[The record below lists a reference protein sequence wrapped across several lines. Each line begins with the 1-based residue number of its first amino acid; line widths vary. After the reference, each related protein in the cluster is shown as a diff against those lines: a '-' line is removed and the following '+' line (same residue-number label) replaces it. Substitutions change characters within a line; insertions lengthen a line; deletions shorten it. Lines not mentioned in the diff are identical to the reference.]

1 MNMRSKAYQK
11 GWTLRLLLLMM
22 AVSAAFYVEARKKPR
37 AKTVQPFVANALSDN
52 DAKRFKYFYL
62 EAVRQQQAG
71 HFAAAFDLLNHCLE
85 INPFAPEAY
94 FALSSYYSEMK
105 DDSTMLAC
113 MEKAAR
119 LSPDNF
125 TYLERL
131 GQVFIKTHDYGRATE
146 VYEQL
151 AANSPGRTDVLGIL
165 LQLYQHADNY
175 DKVIA
180 TLDRIETL
188 EGSSEDLTLSK
199 MQVYSIKGDKKR
211 EIRELRNLARQ
222 HPNDYKYR
230 VMIGNWLLQNGKEKE
245 ALSEYNN
252 VLKKEPDNILAQM
265 SLLDYYKAQHQD
277 SLARSQTERLL
288 LSPNTETESK
298 ILLLRQLITDN
309 EQQGGDST
317 EVLDIFGKI
326 LAQPQE
332 NAGMAELCA
341 AYMSLKKMPEDTVNT
356 VYKRIID
363 IEPDNVGARLQ
374 LLQSAWKKKD
384 FAQVIAFAKPGVEY
398 NPDNIW
404 FYYFLGLAYAQND
417 ESELELNILRKG
429 VEQANEESNKDIVSD
444 FYAMIG
450 DLLHEQGKSIEAYAA
465 YDSCLQWKPDNIG
478 CLNNYAYFL
487 SEEGRELPK
496 AEQMSYRTVKA
507 EPGNAT
513 YLDTYAWI
521 LFKQQRFEEARI
533 YIDQAVA
540 ADSAQSAV
548 IVEHAGDIYM
558 MAGDSAKAL
567 EYWQKALGL
576 DEEENALLQRKI
588 KMRKYIEEDS
598 TKKQ

>member
-1 MNMRSKAYQK
+1 MNMRDKAYQN
-11 GWTLRLLLLMM
+11 GWTLRLFLLLM
-22 AVSAAFYVEARKKPR
+22 AISATLFVAARKKPR
-37 AKTVQPFVANALSDN
+37 AKTVQPVVATALSEN

-62 EAVRQQQAG
+62 EAVRQEQAG
-71 HFAAAFDLLNHCLE
+71 HFAAAYDLLNHCLE
-85 INPFAPEAY
+85 INPFAAEAY

-105 DDSTMLAC
+105 KDSIMLVC

-119 LSPDNF
+119 LRPDNF

-131 GQVFIKTHDYGRATE
+131 GQVYIKTHDFDKATE

-180 TLDRIETL
+180 TLNRIETL

-199 MQVYSIKGDKKR
+199 MQVYSIKGDKKQ
-211 EIRELRNLARQ
+211 EIKELRNLARQ

-252 VLKKEPDNILAQM
+252 VLKKEPDNIMAQM
-265 SLLDYYKAQHQD
+265 SLLDYYKAQNQD
-277 SLARSQTERLL
+277 SLARAQTERLL
-288 LSPNTETESK
+288 LSPNTEQESK
-298 ILLLRQLITDN
+298 VLLLRQLISDSESN
-309 EQQGGDST
+309 GGDST
-317 EVLDIFGKI
+317 EVLNIFGKI

-332 NAGMAELCA
+332 NAAMAELCA

-356 VYKRIID
+356 VYERIID
-363 IEPDNVGARLQ
+363 IEPDNAGARLQ

-384 FAQVIAFAKPGVEY
+384 FNKVIAIAKPGLEY
-398 NPDNIW
+398 NPSNIW

-417 ESELELNILRKG
+417 ESELELNTLRKG
-429 VEQANEESNKDIVSD
+429 VEQADEESNKNIVSD

-450 DLLHEQGKSIEAYAA
+450 DLLHEQGKYEEAYAA

-558 MAGDSAKAL
+558 MAGDSAKAM
-567 EYWQKALGL
+567 EYWQKALGM
-576 DEEENALLQRKI
+576 DEEENALLQKKI
-588 KMRKYIEEDS
+588 KLRKYIEEDG
-598 TKKQ
+598 KKQ

>member
-1 MNMRSKAYQK
+1 MSKRIRTSK
-11 GWTLRLLLLMM
+11 NGWTLRLMLLLL
-22 AVSAAFYVEARKKPR
+22 AVSATLFVAAKKKPR
-37 AKTVQPFVANALSDN
+37 AKTVQPVVISALSEN

-71 HFAAAFDLLNHCLE
+71 HFAAAYDLFLHCLE

-105 DDSTMLAC
+105 KDSTMLVC

-131 GQVFIKTHDYGRATE
+131 GQVYIKTHEFNKATE

-151 AANSPGRTDVLGIL
+151 ASNSPGRTDVLGIL

-199 MQVYSIKGDKKR
+199 MQVYSIKGDKKK
-211 EIRELRNLARQ
+211 EIKELRNLARQ

-252 VLKKEPDNILAQM
+252 VLKKEPDNIMAQM
-265 SLLDYYKAQHQD
+265 SLLDYYKAQNQD
-277 SLARSQTERLL
+277 SLARAQTERLL
-288 LSPNTETESK
+288 LSPNTEIESK
-298 ILLLRQLITDN
+298 ILLLRQLISDS
-309 EQQGGDST
+309 EQNGGDST

-356 VYKRIID
+356 VYERIID
-363 IEPDNVGARLQ
+363 IEPDNAGARLQ

-384 FAQVIAFAKPGVEY
+384 FNKVIALAKPGVEY
-398 NPDNIW
+398 NPSNIW

-417 ESELELNILRKG
+417 ESELELNTLRKG
-429 VEQANEESNKDIVSD
+429 VEQADEESNKDIVSD

-450 DLLHEQGKSIEAYAA
+450 DLLHEQGKNEEAYAA
-465 YDSCLQWKPDNIG
+465 YDSGLQWKPDTIG

-507 EPGNAT
+507 EPGNST
-513 YLDTYAWI
+513 FLDTYAWI

-548 IVEHAGDIYM
+548 IVEHACDIYM
-558 MAGDSAKAL
+558 MAGDSAKAM
-567 EYWQKALGL
+567 EYWQKALGM
-576 DEEENALLQRKI
+576 DEEENALLQKKI
-588 KMRKYIEEDS
+588 KLRKYIEDS
-598 TKKQ
+598 K

>member
-1 MNMRSKAYQK
+1 MRYKAYQS
-11 GWTLRLLLLMM
+11 GWTLRLILLML
-22 AVSAAFYVEARKKPR
+22 AVSATLFVAARKKPR
-37 AKTVQPFVANALSDN
+37 AKTVQPVVVTALSEN
-52 DAKRFKYFYL
+52 DAKRFKYFFL

-85 INPFAPEAY
+85 INPYAPEAY

-105 DDSTMLAC
+105 DDSTMLVC

-131 GQVFIKTHDYGRATE
+131 GQVYIKTHDFDKATE

-199 MQVYSIKGDKKR
+199 MQVYSIKGDKKK
-211 EIRELRNLARQ
+211 EIKELRNLARQ

-265 SLLDYYKAQHQD
+265 SLLDYYKAQNQD
-277 SLARSQTERLL
+277 SLAHAQTERLL
-288 LSPNTETESK
+288 LSPNTEPESK
-298 ILLLRQLITDN
+298 IMLLRQLISDN

-317 EVLDIFGKI
+317 DVLDLFGKI

-332 NAGMAELCA
+332 NASMAELCA
-341 AYMSLKKMPEDTVNT
+341 AYMSLKKMPEDTINT
-356 VYKRIID
+356 VYKRIVD

-384 FAQVIAFAKPGVEY
+384 FGQVIAIAKPGVEY

-450 DLLHEQGKSIEAYAA
+450 DLLHEQGKYDEAYAA

-487 SEEGRELPK
+487 SVEGRDLPK

-558 MAGDSAKAL
+558 LAGDSAKAM
-567 EYWQKALGL
+567 EYWQKALDL

-588 KMRKYIEEDS
+588 KLKKYIEEG
-598 TKKQ
+598 TKIQ

>member
-1 MNMRSKAYQK
+1 M
-11 GWTLRLLLLMM
+11 
-22 AVSAAFYVEARKKPR
+22 
-37 AKTVQPFVANALSDN
+37 
-52 DAKRFKYFYL
+52 
-62 EAVRQQQAG
+62 
-71 HFAAAFDLLNHCLE
+71 
-85 INPFAPEAY
+85 
-94 FALSSYYSEMK
+94 
-105 DDSTMLAC
+105 
-113 MEKAAR
+113 
-119 LSPDNF
+119 
-125 TYLERL
+125 
-131 GQVFIKTHDYGRATE
+131 
-146 VYEQL
+146 YEQL
-151 AANSPGRTDVLGIL
+151 ASNSPGRTDVLGIL

-199 MQVYSIKGDKKR
+199 MQVYSIKGDKKK
-211 EIRELRNLARQ
+211 EIKELRNLARQ

-245 ALSEYNN
+245 ALSEYNS
-252 VLKKEPDNILAQM
+252 VLKKEPDNIMAQM
-265 SLLDYYKAQHQD
+265 SLLDYYKAQNQD
-277 SLARSQTERLL
+277 SLARAQTERLL
-288 LSPNTETESK
+288 LSPNTEIESK
-298 ILLLRQLITDN
+298 ILLLRQLISDS
-309 EQQGGDST
+309 EQNGGDST

-356 VYKRIID
+356 VYERIID
-363 IEPDNVGARLQ
+363 IEPDNAGARLQ

-384 FAQVIAFAKPGVEY
+384 FNKVIALAKPGVEY
-398 NPDNIW
+398 NPSNIW

-417 ESELELNILRKG
+417 ESELELNTLRKG
-429 VEQANEESNKDIVSD
+429 VEQADEESNKDIVSD

-450 DLLHEQGKSIEAYAA
+450 DLLHEQGKNEEAYAA

-507 EPGNAT
+507 EPGNST
-513 YLDTYAWI
+513 FLDTYAWI

-558 MAGDSAKAL
+558 MAGDSSKAL
-567 EYWQKALGL
+567 EYWQKALEL

-588 KMRKYIEEDS
+588 KLKKYIEEDA
-598 TKKQ
+598 KK

>member
-1 MNMRSKAYQK
+1 M
-11 GWTLRLLLLMM
+11 L
-22 AVSAAFYVEARKKPR
+22 AVSATLFVAARKKPR
-37 AKTVQPFVANALSDN
+37 AKTVQPVVVTALSEN
-52 DAKRFKYFYL
+52 DAKRFKYFFL

-85 INPFAPEAY
+85 INPYAPEAY

-105 DDSTMLAC
+105 DDSTMLVC

-131 GQVFIKTHDYGRATE
+131 GQVYIKTHDFDKATE

-199 MQVYSIKGDKKR
+199 MQVYSIKGDKKK
-211 EIRELRNLARQ
+211 EIKELRNLARQ

-265 SLLDYYKAQHQD
+265 SLLDYYKAQNQD
-277 SLARSQTERLL
+277 SLAHAQTERLL
-288 LSPNTETESK
+288 LSPNTEPESK
-298 ILLLRQLITDN
+298 IMLLRQLISDN

-317 EVLDIFGKI
+317 EVLDLFGKI

-332 NAGMAELCA
+332 NASMAELCA
-341 AYMSLKKMPEDTVNT
+341 AYMSLKKMPEDTINT
-356 VYKRIID
+356 VYKRIVD

-384 FAQVIAFAKPGVEY
+384 FGQVIAIAKPGVEY

-450 DLLHEQGKSIEAYAA
+450 DLLHEQGKYDEAYAA

-487 SEEGRELPK
+487 SVEGRDLPK

-558 MAGDSAKAL
+558 LAGDSAKAM
-567 EYWQKALGL
+567 EYWQKALDL

-588 KMRKYIEEDS
+588 KLKKYIEEG
-598 TKKQ
+598 TKIQ

>member
-1 MNMRSKAYQK
+1 MSKRYK
-11 GWTLRLLLLMM
+11 TCRNGWTLRLVLLLL
-22 AVSAAFYVEARKKPR
+22 AVSATLFVAAKKKPR
-37 AKTVQPFVANALSDN
+37 AKTVQPVVISALSEN

-71 HFAAAFDLLNHCLE
+71 HFAAAYDLFLHCLE

-105 DDSTMLAC
+105 DDSTMLVC

-131 GQVFIKTHDYGRATE
+131 GQVYIKTHEFNKATE

-151 AANSPGRTDVLGIL
+151 ASNSPGRTDVLGIL

-199 MQVYSIKGDKKR
+199 MQVYSIKGDKKK
-211 EIRELRNLARQ
+211 EIKELRNLARQ

-245 ALSEYNN
+245 ALSEYNS
-252 VLKKEPDNILAQM
+252 VLKKEPDNIMAQM
-265 SLLDYYKAQHQD
+265 SLLDYYKAQNQD
-277 SLARSQTERLL
+277 SLARAQTERLL
-288 LSPNTETESK
+288 LSSNTEIESK
-298 ILLLRQLITDN
+298 ILLLRQLISDS
-309 EQQGGDST
+309 EQNGGDST

-356 VYKRIID
+356 VYERIID
-363 IEPDNVGARLQ
+363 IEPDNAGARLQ

-384 FAQVIAFAKPGVEY
+384 FNKVIALAKPGVEY
-398 NPDNIW
+398 NPSNIW

-417 ESELELNILRKG
+417 ESELELNTLRKG
-429 VEQANEESNKDIVSD
+429 VEQADEESNKDIVSD

-450 DLLHEQGKSIEAYAA
+450 DLLHEQGKNEEAYAA

-487 SEEGRELPK
+487 SEEGRELLK

-507 EPGNAT
+507 EPGNST
-513 YLDTYAWI
+513 FLDTYAWI

-567 EYWQKALGL
+567 EYWRKALEL

-588 KMRKYIEEDS
+588 KLKKYIEEDA
-598 TKKQ
+598 KK